1 MAARKKKLHPVQ
13 ATPEEAEKFQF
24 YLFEMDDVLEAFIA
38 EAKRAGVTLDYSK
51 QSLDALEP
59 YLIEKLSAETD
70 RDLLRNQAGRYVGEA
85 FRKLIGGHWELCLKD
100 PDYIYFKLPVVT
112 GYSAHPI
119 EFCPNEVV
127 GNFLGS
133 KKPGMLKKAFAAHEE
148 FKLP

>member
-38 EAKRAGVTLDYSK
+38 EAKQAGVKLDYSK
-51 QSLDALEP
+51 QSLDTIEP
-59 YLIEKLSAETD
+59 YLLEKLAAGAN
-70 RDLLRNQAGRYVGEA
+70 RDLLRNQAGRYLGET
-85 FRKLIGGHWELCLKD
+85 FRKLMGGHWELCLKD

-112 GYSAHPI
+112 GYSAMPI
-119 EFCPNEVV
+119 EFCPNEVM
-127 GNFLGS
+127 GNFLAS
-133 KKPGMLKKAFAAHEE
+133 QKPGMLKRAFEAHEE